1 MEEHIGSRI
10 YKIRKHFN
18 LSMEKF
24 GKQIGISKGS
34 INNIEKGTTN
44 PSSQTINSICR
55 EFNVDYAWLTQGV
68 GEDIFISISES
79 KIDQIMEDYGLT
91 EKERPLVRG
100 YLEAPEE
107 VRQQVADY
115 LNSIVEREIAR
126 REKEKSN
133 KKLTCYSLFYDS
145 IGSF

>member
-1 MEEHIGSRI
+1 MEETIGQRI
-10 YKIRKHFN
+10 NVVRKKLN
-18 LSMEKF
+18 LTLEKF
-24 GKQIGISKGS
+24 GEKIGISKVS
-34 INNIEKGTTN
+34 VRAIEKGINN
-44 PSSQTINSICR
+44 PSEQTIKLICSVY
-55 EFNVDYAWLTQGV
+55 NIDYAWLTQGV
-68 GEDIFISISES
+68 GEDIFISIPES

-126 REKEKSN
+126 REKEKNN
-133 KKLTCYSLFYDS
+133 K
-145 IGSF
+145 

>member
-1 MEEHIGSRI
+1 MEETIGQRI
-10 YKIRKHFN
+10 NVVRKKLN
-18 LSMEKF
+18 LTLEKF
-24 GKQIGISKGS
+24 GEKIGISKVS
-34 INNIEKGTTN
+34 VRAIEKGINN
-44 PSSQTINSICR
+44 PSEQTIKLICSVY
-55 EFNVDYAWLTQGV
+55 NVDYAWLTQGV
-68 GEDIFISISES
+68 GEDIFISIPES

-91 EKERPLVRG
+91 EKERPLIRG

-133 KKLTCYSLFYDS
+133 KK
-145 IGSF
+145 

>member
-1 MEEHIGSRI
+1 MEETIGQRI
-10 YKIRKHFN
+10 NVVRKKLN
-18 LSMEKF
+18 LTLEKF
-24 GKQIGISKGS
+24 GEKIGISKVS
-34 INNIEKGTTN
+34 VRAIEKGINN
-44 PSSQTINSICR
+44 PSEQTVKLICSVY
-55 EFNVDYAWLTQGV
+55 NVDYAWLTQGV
-68 GEDIFISISES
+68 GEDIFISIPES

-126 REKEKSN
+126 REKEKNN
-133 KKLTCYSLFYDS
+133 K
-145 IGSF
+145 

>member
-133 KKLTCYSLFYDS
+133 KK
-145 IGSF
+145 

>member
-1 MEEHIGSRI
+1 MEETIGQRI
-10 YKIRKHFN
+10 NVVRKKLN
-18 LSMEKF
+18 LTLEKF
-24 GKQIGISKGS
+24 GEKIGISKVS
-34 INNIEKGTTN
+34 VRAIEKGINN
-44 PSSQTINSICR
+44 PSEQTIKLICSVY
-55 EFNVDYAWLTQGV
+55 NVDYVWLTQGV
-68 GEDIFISISES
+68 GEDIFIFIPES

-133 KKLTCYSLFYDS
+133 KK
-145 IGSF
+145 

>member
-1 MEEHIGSRI
+1 MEETIGQRI
-10 YKIRKHFN
+10 NVVRKKLN
-18 LSMEKF
+18 LTLEKF
-24 GKQIGISKGS
+24 GEKIGISKVSVRAKEKG
-34 INNIEKGTTN
+34 INN
-44 PSSQTINSICR
+44 PSEQTIKLICSVY
-55 EFNVDYAWLTQGV
+55 NVDYAWLTQGV
-68 GEDIFISISES
+68 GEDIFISIPES

-126 REKEKSN
+126 REKEKNN
-133 KKLTCYSLFYDS
+133 K
-145 IGSF
+145 

>member
-1 MEEHIGSRI
+1 MEETIGQRI
-10 YKIRKHFN
+10 NVVRKKLN
-18 LSMEKF
+18 LTLEKF
-24 GKQIGISKGS
+24 GEKIGISKVS
-34 INNIEKGTTN
+34 VRAIEKGINN
-44 PSSQTINSICR
+44 PSEQTIKLICSVY
-55 EFNVDYAWLTQGV
+55 NVDYAWLTQGI
-68 GEDIFISISES
+68 GEDIFISIPES

-133 KKLTCYSLFYDS
+133 KK
-145 IGSF
+145 

>member
-44 PSSQTINSICR
+44 PSSQTVNSICR

-68 GEDIFISISES
+68 GEDIFISIPES

-133 KKLTCYSLFYDS
+133 KK
-145 IGSF
+145 

>member
-1 MEEHIGSRI
+1 MEETIGQRI
-10 YKIRKHFN
+10 NVVRKKLN
-18 LSMEKF
+18 LTLEKF
-24 GKQIGISKGS
+24 GEKIGISKVS
-34 INNIEKGTTN
+34 VRAIEKGINN
-44 PSSQTINSICR
+44 PSKQTIKLICSVY
-55 EFNVDYAWLTQGV
+55 NVDYAWLTQGV
-68 GEDIFISISES
+68 GEDIFISIPES

-133 KKLTCYSLFYDS
+133 KK
-145 IGSF
+145 

>member
-68 GEDIFISISES
+68 GEDIFISIPES

-115 LNSIVEREIAR
+115 LNSIVEREIAK

-133 KKLTCYSLFYDS
+133 KK
-145 IGSF
+145 

>member
-1 MEEHIGSRI
+1 MEETIGQRI
-10 YKIRKHFN
+10 NVVRKKLN
-18 LSMEKF
+18 LTLEKF
-24 GKQIGISKGS
+24 GEKIGISKVS
-34 INNIEKGTTN
+34 VRAIEKGINN
-44 PSSQTINSICR
+44 PSEQTIKLICSVY
-55 EFNVDYAWLTQGV
+55 NVDYAWLTQGV
-68 GEDIFISISES
+68 GEDIFISIPES

-126 REKEKSN
+126 REKESRR
-133 KKLTCYSLFYDS
+133 
-145 IGSF
+145 

>member
-1 MEEHIGSRI
+1 MEETIGQRI
-10 YKIRKHFN
+10 NVVRKKLN
-18 LSMEKF
+18 LTLEKF
-24 GKQIGISKGS
+24 GEKIGISKVS
-34 INNIEKGTTN
+34 VRAIEKGINN
-44 PSSQTINSICR
+44 PSEQTIKLICR
-55 EFNVDYAWLTQGV
+55 VYNVDYAWLTQGV
-68 GEDIFISISES
+68 GEDIFISIPES

-126 REKEKSN
+126 REKEKNN
-133 KKLTCYSLFYDS
+133 K
-145 IGSF
+145 

>member
-44 PSSQTINSICR
+44 PSNQTINSICR
-55 EFNVDYAWLTQGV
+55 EFNVDYVWLTEGI
-68 GEDIFISISES
+68 GDDMFISIPDS
-79 KIDQIMEDYGLT
+79 KIDQLIEDYGLKP
-91 EKERPLVRG
+91 EDKWLVRG
-100 YLEAPEE
+100 YLEAPPDIK
-107 VRQQVADY
+107 QQVADY
-115 LNSIVEREIAR
+115 LWSIVNRELAK
-126 REKEKSN
+126 REKEKNN
-133 KKLTCYSLFYDS
+133 K
-145 IGSF
+145 

>member
-1 MEEHIGSRI
+1 MEETIGQRI
-10 YKIRKHFN
+10 NVVRKKLN
-18 LSMEKF
+18 LTLEKF
-24 GKQIGISKGS
+24 GEKIGISKVS
-34 INNIEKGTTN
+34 VRAIEKGINN
-44 PSSQTINSICR
+44 PSEQTVKLICSVY
-55 EFNVDYAWLTQGV
+55 NVDYAWLTQGV
-68 GEDIFISISES
+68 GEDIFISIPES

-133 KKLTCYSLFYDS
+133 KK
-145 IGSF
+145 

>member
-1 MEEHIGSRI
+1 MEEHIGREYI
-10 YKIRKHFN
+10 KYVNTLI

-55 EFNVDYAWLTQGV
+55 EFNVDYVWLTEGI
-68 GEDIFISISES
+68 GDNMFISIPDS
-79 KIDQIMEDYGLT
+79 KIDQLIEDYGLKP
-91 EKERPLVRG
+91 EDKWLVRG
-100 YLEAPEE
+100 YLEAPPDIKK
-107 VRQQVADY
+107 QVADY
-115 LNSIVEREIAR
+115 LQSIVVRELAK

-133 KKLTCYSLFYDS
+133 KK
-145 IGSF
+145 

>member
-1 MEEHIGSRI
+1 MEETIGQRI
-10 YKIRKHFN
+10 NVVRKKLN
-18 LSMEKF
+18 LTLEKF
-24 GKQIGISKGS
+24 GEKIGISKVS
-34 INNIEKGTTN
+34 VRAIEKGINN
-44 PSSQTINSICR
+44 PSEQTIKLICSVY
-55 EFNVDYAWLTQGV
+55 NVDYAWLTQGV
-68 GEDIFISISES
+68 GEDIFISIPES

-126 REKEKSN
+126 REKEKDN
-133 KKLTCYSLFYDS
+133 K
-145 IGSF
+145 

>member
-1 MEEHIGSRI
+1 MKIVEEHIGSRI

-24 GKQIGISKGS
+24 GKQISISKGS

-126 REKEKSN
+126 REN
-133 KKLTCYSLFYDS
+133 KNRV
-145 IGSF
+145 

>member
-68 GEDIFISISES
+68 GEDIFISIPES

-126 REKEKSN
+126 REKIE
-133 KKLTCYSLFYDS
+133 
-145 IGSF
+145 

>member
-68 GEDIFISISES
+68 GEDIFISIPES

-133 KKLTCYSLFYDS
+133 KK
-145 IGSF
+145 

>member
-1 MEEHIGSRI
+1 MEETIGQRI
-10 YKIRKHFN
+10 NVVRKKLN
-18 LSMEKF
+18 LTLEKF
-24 GKQIGISKGS
+24 GEKIGISKVS
-34 INNIEKGTTN
+34 VRAIEKGINN
-44 PSSQTINSICR
+44 PSEQTIKLICSVY
-55 EFNVDYAWLTQGV
+55 NVDYAWLTQGI
-68 GEDIFISISES
+68 GEDIFISIPES

-126 REKEKSN
+126 REKEKNN
-133 KKLTCYSLFYDS
+133 K
-145 IGSF
+145 

>member
-1 MEEHIGSRI
+1 MDDNIGSRV
-10 YKIRKHFN
+10 KEIRQELN

-24 GKQIGISKGS
+24 GAPIGVSRSS
-34 INNIEKGTTN
+34 INNIEKGLHH
-44 PSSQTINSICR
+44 PSEIVIRSICR
-55 EFNVDYAWLTQGV
+55 EYNIDYAWLTEGI
-68 GEDIFISISES
+68 GENKFISIPES

-126 REKEKSN
+126 REKEKNN
-133 KKLTCYSLFYDS
+133 K
-145 IGSF
+145 G

>member
-34 INNIEKGTTN
+34 INNIGKGTTN

-55 EFNVDYAWLTQGV
+55 EFNVDYVWLTEGI
-68 GEDIFISISES
+68 GDDMFISIPDS
-79 KIDQIMEDYGLT
+79 KIDQLIEDYGLKP
-91 EKERPLVRG
+91 EDKWLVRG
-100 YLEAPEE
+100 YLEAPPDIKK
-107 VRQQVADY
+107 QVADY
-115 LNSIVEREIAR
+115 LQSIVVRELAK
-126 REKEKSN
+126 REKEKNN
-133 KKLTCYSLFYDS
+133 K
-145 IGSF
+145 

>member
-1 MEEHIGSRI
+1 MEETIGQRI
-10 YKIRKHFN
+10 NVVRKKLN
-18 LSMEKF
+18 LTLEKF
-24 GKQIGISKGS
+24 GEKIGISKVS
-34 INNIEKGTTN
+34 VRAIEKGINN
-44 PSSQTINSICR
+44 PSKQTIKLICSVY
-55 EFNVDYAWLTQGV
+55 NVDYAWLTQGV
-68 GEDIFISISES
+68 GEDIFISIPES

-126 REKEKSN
+126 REKEKNN
-133 KKLTCYSLFYDS
+133 K
-145 IGSF
+145 

>member
-1 MEEHIGSRI
+1 MKIVEEHIGSRI

-133 KKLTCYSLFYDS
+133 KK
-145 IGSF
+145 

>member
-1 MEEHIGSRI
+1 MEETIGQRI
-10 YKIRKHFN
+10 NVVRKKLN
-18 LSMEKF
+18 LTLEKF
-24 GKQIGISKGS
+24 GEKIGISKVS
-34 INNIEKGTTN
+34 VRAIEKGINN
-44 PSSQTINSICR
+44 PSEQTIKLICSVY
-55 EFNVDYAWLTQGV
+55 NVDYAWLTQGV
-68 GEDIFISISES
+68 GEDIFISIPES
-79 KIDQIMEDYGLT
+79 KIDQIMEDYGLS

-133 KKLTCYSLFYDS
+133 KK
-145 IGSF
+145 